1 MQKILKISAVSMLA
15 IVAASGANAAGYT
28 CEELVE
34 YTSCNDGYYL
44 NAGDCIEGATC
55 GAGNYLLITCPGDYE
70 EFPEYIYSDNW
81 CYDGYMMRSRGENEE
96 DMTQN
101 LCEEEYGGEYFGPGC
116 VDWEIAD
123 MADSGKA
130 TGEEF
135 VPANVECVACDAG
148 TYQPSAGQYSCIT
161 CDAGTYQP
169 ESGKT
174 SCIDAPAGNYV
185 AETGATGYTACTT
198 GSYQP
203 SAGQSS
209 CMTCPAGSECPTTT
223 AATLCEAGEYAP
235 AGSTACS
242 TCPTHAYTNASGQR
256 VTVPATSVA
265 GAGSAT
271 ACYIDSDTYFT
282 DAAGTYH
289 FKEKCELTANYIATD
304 AETSAGACDNEGY
317 VFAYDYVWDEN
328 AEEIITPMCFLVTYS
343 ECMNMAK
350 KMEEEW
356 PDENVITWN
365 ESTNTCECAS
375 SWESDGGLGCAY

>member
-34 YTSCNDGYYL
+34 YTSCNPGYYL
-44 NAGDCIEGATC
+44 ELGDS
-55 GAGNYLLITCPGDYE
+55 TCPDDYTFKE
-70 EFPEYIYSDNW
+70 SLC
-81 CYDGYMMRSRGENEE
+81 CYAGAPDDCDDGTVI
-96 DMTQN
+96 TQSQ
-101 LCEEEYGGEYFGPGC
+101 CEEEGHTFYARVCYSNDEPDDYDDYIVEPLVIATTTCKDCPAGYSCSGG
-116 VDWEIAD
+116 
-123 MADSGKA
+123 
-130 TGEEF
+130 
-135 VPANVECVACDAG
+135 DAAAKMCASG
-148 TYQPSAGQYSCIT
+148 TYQPSTGQ
-161 CDAGTYQP
+161 
-169 ESGKT
+169 T
-174 SCIDAPAGNYV
+174 SCLTTPAGNYSG
-185 AETGATGYTACTT
+185 TGAVNYTACAT

-271 ACYIDSDTYFT
+271 ACYIDPDTYFT

-289 FKEKCELTANYIATD
+289 FKENCELKVNYIATD

-317 VFAYDYVWDEN
+317 VFAYDYVYDEN
-328 AEEIITPMCFLVTYS
+328 GDDISTPMCFLVTYS

-375 SWESDGGLGCAY
+375 SWESDGGLYCAY

>member
-1 MQKILKISAVSMLA
+1 MSVTCTPC
-15 IVAASGANAAGYT
+15 AAGSY
-28 CEELVE
+28 
-34 YTSCNDGYYL
+34 
-44 NAGDCIEGATC
+44 
-55 GAGNYLLITCPGDYE
+55 
-70 EFPEYIYSDNW
+70 
-81 CYDGYMMRSRGENEE
+81 
-96 DMTQN
+96 QN
-101 LCEEEYGGEYFGPGC
+101 
-116 VDWEIAD
+116 V
-123 MADSGKA
+123 
-130 TGEEF
+130 
-135 VPANVECVACDAG
+135 
-148 TYQPSAGQYSCIT
+148 AGQYECSVCV
-161 CDAGTYQP
+161 AGTYQP

-185 AETGATGYTACTT
+185 AGTGATGYTACTT

-209 CMTCPAGSECPTTT
+209 CMRCPAGSECPTTT

-256 VTVPATSVA
+256 VTVPATSDA

-289 FKEKCELTANYIATD
+289 FKENCELKANYIATD
-304 AETSAGACDNEGY
+304 AEASAGACDNEEY
-317 VFAYDYVWDEN
+317 VFANDYVYDDEDN
-328 AEEIITPMCFLVTYS
+328 VSSITPMCFLVTSS
-343 ECMNMAK
+343 ECMNMAN
-350 KMEEEW
+350 KMEEEF

-375 SWESDGGLGCAY
+375 TWESEGGLSCAY